1 MALRR
6 AHPLAPRGA
15 KNNTQV
21 ATVAPNEYS
30 NGPWT
35 ESAAS
40 YTMSISMLTMPRPR
54 MNPMGPTAVD
64 LDLCVTR

>member
-6 AHPLAPRGA
+6 AYFLAPRSA
-15 KNNTQV
+15 KNSNTQA

-40 YTMSISMLTMPRPR
+40 YTMSISMLTM
-54 MNPMGPTAVD
+54 T
-64 LDLCVTR
+64 

>member
-6 AHPLAPRGA
+6 AHPLAPRDA

-21 ATVAPNEYS
+21 ATVPPNEYS

-35 ESAAS
+35 ESSAAH
-40 YTMSISMLTMPRPR
+40 TMFPSMLTM
-54 MNPMGPTAVD
+54 T
-64 LDLCVTR
+64 

>member
-40 YTMSISMLTMPRPR
+40 HTMFPSILTMPRPR

>member
-6 AHPLAPRGA
+6 AYSLTPRSA

-21 ATVAPNEYS
+21 ATVAPTEYS

-35 ESAAS
+35 ENTAS
-40 YTMSISMLTMPRPR
+40 HTMFPSMLTM
-54 MNPMGPTAVD
+54 T
-64 LDLCVTR
+64 